1 MKKFFPALKKYNNF
15 YFFNNSAGSQVPKQV
30 IEKFNDYI
38 IDGYSQPFD
47 NNIISNNN
55 KKSIKNAKEIVNVIT
70 NNNNGK
76 IVFGNSCSQLM
87 FNLSQSIKKNF
98 KKNNNIV
105 IANFNHESCISPFE
119 RIAKDNNTKIK
130 WWKLT
135 NENDI
140 YNINYNNLLKEI
152 DNETKMVILPHVSN
166 ILGNILDIEFISEK
180 VKEINKNTKILV
192 DGVAYFPHDSIDLYN
207 SNIDYYVFSFYKF
220 CGLRISCLYIN
231 NSSFDTDI
239 NNINHIFFDDEKSN
253 IENKLQIGGINYESL
268 NSINGFQNYL
278 IDFANEFNFNDK
290 KDNIYFD
297 RKMYEFC
304 MSKINIY
311 ENIFN
316 KLLDS
321 FLKNKNIILLQDK
334 NLKNIPLFS
343 LVFKDYTS
351 SYIVNT
357 LNNLNIIVG
366 GGSFYSNRLI
376 DDLNIDI
383 QDGVVR
389 ISLMHY
395 NTFQEVEKLVEILK
409 YFNKKQMEF
418 DFSITY
424 NLKNKISN
432 VIKNSFNN
440 MKVDNY
446 YSNYR
451 KRAFSLIKVNNDYSL
466 EIINNANFFQSSKY
480 NNFNGDVIRNYNNI
494 DESLI
499 YDETFKELILNFK
512 SEVENHIK
520 HANNY
525 FYVHQIRVYA
535 QSNKEINLI
544 PEGIHKDGY
553 NIIGMVCINRQNIEG
568 GVNGIYSNVK
578 RKVHEIQLEEGEL
591 LIIND
596 NKLFHD
602 VSNIKKKDKNEI
614 GYRDIFVLTTIS

>member
-231 NSSFDTDI
+231 NSSFDTYI

>member
-1 MKKFFPALKKYNNF
+1 MKKFFPALNKYKNF
-15 YFFNNSAGSQVPKQV
+15 YFFNNSAGSQVPNQV
-30 IEKFNDYI
+30 IEKVNDYI

-47 NNIISNNN
+47 NNIISKNN
-55 KKSIKNAKEIVNVIT
+55 KKNIENAKEIVNIIT

-87 FNLSQSIKKNF
+87 FNLSQSIKKTL

-119 RIAKDNNTKIK
+119 RIARDSDTKIK

-140 YNINYNNLLKEI
+140 YNINYNKLLKEI
-152 DNETKMVILPHVSN
+152 DDETKMVILPHVSN
-166 ILGNILDIEFISEK
+166 ILGNILDIELISKK

-192 DGVAYFPHDSIDLYN
+192 DGVAYFPHDNINLYN

-231 NSSFDTDI
+231 NSSFDADI
-239 NNINHIFFDDEKSN
+239 NNINHIFFNDEKSN
-253 IENKLQIGGINYESL
+253 IENKLQIGGINYECL

-278 IDFANEFNFNDK
+278 IDFANEFNFNNK

-316 KLLDS
+316 KLLNS
-321 FLKNKNIILLQDK
+321 FLKNENIILLQDK

-343 LVFKDYTS
+343 FIFKDYTS

-383 QDGVVR
+383 QDGIVR

-409 YFNKKQMEF
+409 YFNKKQMDF
-418 DFSITY
+418 DFSVTY

-432 VIKNSFNN
+432 IIKNSFNN

-451 KRAFSLIKVNNDYSL
+451 KRGFSLIKVNNDYSL

-512 SEVENHIK
+512 SEVENYIK

-535 QSNKEINLI
+535 ENNKETNLI

-568 GVNGIYSNVK
+568 GVNGIYNNDK

>member
-239 NNINHIFFDDEKSN
+239 NNINHIFFNDEKSN

-316 KLLDS
+316 KLLNS
-321 FLKNKNIILLQDK
+321 LLKNENIILLQDK

-343 LVFKDYTS
+343 FIFKDYTS

-409 YFNKKQMEF
+409 YFNKKQMDF